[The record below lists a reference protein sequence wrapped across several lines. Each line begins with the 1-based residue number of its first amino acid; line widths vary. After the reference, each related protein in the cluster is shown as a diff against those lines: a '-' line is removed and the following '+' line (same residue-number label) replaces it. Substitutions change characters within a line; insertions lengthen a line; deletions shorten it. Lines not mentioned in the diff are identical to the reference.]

1 MGSRELLAVG
11 PGAQSRFL
19 LGILLETLGAIA
31 LVAWTIALAAGIVA
45 VVEHHTI
52 TGALIALMA
61 LLGVRVIARIMAA
74 RLLASASARTRAGI
88 RARVVTTMWSGLGG
102 PAGSTGEDST
112 MLGPGIDSLDE
123 YLTRFLPA
131 RLLAVIVPVVV
142 AAIIAVL
149 DPWTLLILLFAG
161 PMLIL
166 LLAVIGSRTRE
177 LADRRFAELGWLR
190 SFHLD
195 MVRGI
200 PTLKVFGRATE
211 SVRTIEEVSE
221 RFGRTTMSVLRTA
234 FQTSLVIEW
243 AATAATALVA
253 VQVSFR
259 MIDGDLGYGAAL
271 TVLMLTPEF
280 FAPLRNLAVEYHA
293 GQAGQAALDR
303 LGNTESQEE
312 RNTTVTARSTP
323 PRSGVIRLESVSFAH
338 PETEAM
344 ILDEASLTIAPGE
357 HVAVIGP
364 SGIGKSTIV
373 DLLLGLAQP
382 TTGRITI
389 DGRPLTN
396 VDLDEWRHSV
406 TSVPQDPF
414 LFRTSVRDNVTLGAP
429 HATDDEVHAALQRAC
444 ADDFVGSLP
453 HGVDSIIG
461 EEGTTLSGGQR
472 QRLAIARAVLR
483 EAPLALLDEFT
494 AHLDPDTE
502 HAVIASM
509 RSYLESRTAL
519 IIAHRRPTLALADRV
534 IALVDGRFEEVDR

>member
-11 PGAQSRFL
+11 SGAQSRFL

-52 TGALIALMA
+52 AGALIALMA

-88 RARVVTTMWSGLGG
+88 RARMVTRMWSGLGD

-323 PRSGVIRLESVSFAH
+323 PRSGVIRFESVSFAH